1 MMHTFTRFSRAAS
14 TCSSCTAT
22 GQVRRISPP
31 EIAYV
36 YRSHTLLVL
45 HVSVPTG
52 QLKEGLREYLK
63 TNSYVTKSQPA
74 EEVDGGDAF
83 TLATLRKK

>member
-1 MMHTFTRFSRAAS
+1 M
-14 TCSSCTAT
+14 
-22 GQVRRISPP
+22 
-31 EIAYV
+31 